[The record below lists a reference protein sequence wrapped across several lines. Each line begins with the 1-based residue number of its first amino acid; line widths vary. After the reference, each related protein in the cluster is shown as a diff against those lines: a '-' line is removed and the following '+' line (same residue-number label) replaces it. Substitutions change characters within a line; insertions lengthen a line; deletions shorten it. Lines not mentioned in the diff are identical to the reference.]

1 MSKRTTTNKKMMN
14 TMKNKRS
21 SIVLLAAALLM
32 LGVLSGCSSS
42 DGEAKNKDS
51 QGNGQSDSSNKNPGD
66 HKNDSAGNGQKDS
79 AAVTAVVAL
88 QKGRLSTT
96 LYVPGELEAF
106 YQVDLYAKI
115 ASFVKKLYV
124 DIGSEVREGQLLA
137 TMEAPEI
144 QSQLATALS
153 REKAQEAIYIAD
165 KASYDRVIETAK
177 TPGTISPNDIDQADA
192 RQKSDYAQ
200 LEALKAAYN
209 EVAETLKYLEIRA
222 PFDGVISARNTNP
235 GAYVGPSGQGQ
246 ALPMF
251 TLQQQKH
258 MRLVVS
264 VPEAY
269 TGFLY
274 HQDDV
279 KFTVKSLPDRKFT
292 AKVRRLAGALDNRLR
307 AERTE
312 MDVYS
317 NDKTLLPG
325 MVAEVNVP
333 LPSRD
338 STFLVPSSA
347 VVNGTEQVFVVRVT
361 PDSTA
366 EWVYVRLGR
375 SEGGRVEIYSDS
387 LREGDLLVQRASE
400 ETRNGMRLNAGKPAP
415 SAKDQGMQGTP
426 NGKSAH

>member
-1 MSKRTTTNKKMMN
+1 MNIKKMMN

-21 SIVLLAAALLM
+21 SIILLAGALLM

-51 QGNGQSDSSNKNPGD
+51 QSDSGSSKSIPGGG
-66 HKNDSAGNGQKDS
+66 KNDSS
-79 AAVTAVVAL
+79 TITPVVSL
-88 QKGRLSTT
+88 MKGRLSTT

-106 YQVDLYAKI
+106 YQVDLYAKV

-165 KASYDRVIETAK
+165 KASYDRVVETAK

-192 RQKSDYAQ
+192 KQKSDYAQ

-246 ALPMF
+246 STPMF

-264 VPEAY
+264 VPEAF

-274 HQDDV
+274 DQDEV
-279 KFTVKSLPDRKFT
+279 KFTVKVLPDQKFT

-325 MVAEVNVP
+325 MVAEVDLP
-333 LPSRD
+333 LPSKD
-338 STFLVPSSA
+338 STFIVPSSA
-347 VVNGTEQVFVVRVT
+347 VVNGTEQVFVVRIT
-361 PDSTA
+361 PDHKA
-366 EWVYVRLGR
+366 EWINVRLGR
-375 SEGGRVEIYSDS
+375 SEGGRMEIYSDS
-387 LREGDLLVQRASE
+387 LREGDMLVQRASE
-400 ETRNGMRLNAGKPAP
+400 ETRNGMGINPGKALP
-415 SAKDQGMQGTP
+415 SY
-426 NGKSAH
+426 KSK